1 MIMKLATLLSVSMLA
16 TGSAFAAATA
26 TSENVFGVLRVD
38 SPYARTVVAVPWVA
52 AGVEAGDI
60 KVTDLVKTSNLTPA
74 DDSYTGDT
82 LSYYDSA
89 DSKKFKSWRL
99 VSGESGAAPHWEAA
113 TSVVANGDPQPGT
126 DENVQGLPRG
136 GAIILVRKDPVNK
149 PFYLQGQVAAEVAT
163 SQTIPAST
171 EGVFHLIAPPCV
183 KNEGIDIN
191 GTDDMEWSNPDTG
204 DRIYVYQANGLNAE
218 CRYANKNDKLQW
230 WWGKYPEGAGLLK
243 PTWENPPALPVGTGF
258 WYYKKGSSAT
268 TVTWKNT
275 PHK

>member
-52 AGVEAGDI
+52 ASVEAGDI
-60 KVTDLVKTSNLTPA
+60 KVTDIVKTANL
-74 DDSYTGDT
+74 SEGDE
-82 LSYYDSA
+82 LHYYDGAS
-89 DSKKFKSWRL
+89 FKSSWRL
-99 VSGESGAAPHWEAA
+99 NANKEWEAA
-113 TSVVANGDPQPGT
+113 NLVSENGGSDQSPAAG
-126 DENVQGLPRG
+126 EQGLPRG
-136 GAIILVRKDPVNK
+136 GAIILVRQNPNGS
-149 PFYLQGQVAAEVAT
+149 FYLQGQVAATAAP
-163 SQTIPAST
+163 SQTIEAST
-171 EGVFHLIAPPCV
+171 TGVFYLIAPPSV
-183 KNEGIDIN
+183 KNGTIDIN